1 MKSLNAF
8 RKNWEGL
15 SGYIPV
21 IVMLLFAML
30 TYWLLQ
36 ITPKASHKETQ
47 VQPVHEEDYFMKQF
61 SLKTFEKNGQ
71 VKTYIVGNYARHY
84 PDTDSVE
91 IEGPRIYTQSD
102 IKLHRL
108 HKAQGSAQIATSN
121 ADASIVELK
130 GNVIFIKEDVQSAGN
145 KPEKTKMSG
154 EYLKI
159 NSDVEQ
165 ISSNQPIEIEKG
177 SQKMYADAMSYDN
190 LDRHLKLVGNVRV
203 IFSKK

>member
-71 VKTYIVGNYARHY
+71 VKTYIVGNSARHY
-84 PDTDSVE
+84 PDTDSV
-91 IEGPRIYTQSD
+91 
-102 IKLHRL
+102 
-108 HKAQGSAQIATSN
+108 
-121 ADASIVELK
+121 
-130 GNVIFIKEDVQSAGN
+130 
-145 KPEKTKMSG
+145 
-154 EYLKI
+154 
-159 NSDVEQ
+159 
-165 ISSNQPIEIEKG
+165 
-177 SQKMYADAMSYDN
+177 
-190 LDRHLKLVGNVRV
+190 
-203 IFSKK
+203 